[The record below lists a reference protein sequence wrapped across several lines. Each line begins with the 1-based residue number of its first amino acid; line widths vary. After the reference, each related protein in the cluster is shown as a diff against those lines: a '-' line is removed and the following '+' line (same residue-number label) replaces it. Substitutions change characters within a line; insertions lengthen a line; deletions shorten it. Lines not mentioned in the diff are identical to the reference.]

1 VVATGAGLFP
11 GAPWY
16 EDISAA
22 ALDRE
27 SPEVI
32 RGLAARGWG
41 TGSMRVDF
49 SLEVLR
55 ADASTP
61 MRAFTPNADFV
72 APDCDNLPVPVPAVG
87 RLEGEG
93 NYSCASNGD
102 CHLIVIKGDKL
113 YEMKRANITGG
124 SAVGGVFTGGCLAVW
139 DLKRNYW
146 NRTTAGYA
154 RGDQCISADAAGYP
168 VTDLLF
174 TADEVKAGEIKH
186 AIRFILPSDRIRKG
200 QMLYP
205 ATHSGGGTG
214 LPTTDTVP
222 FGARLRLKKSFDLT
236 QLKPGA
242 RVVARAMQ
250 KYGMLLADGGNLALT
265 ARSDADTAAKW
276 AGLLGTFDLAAL
288 QVTDFEMVD
297 GGNRQPVTHV
307 CNRTPM

>member
-1 VVATGAGLFP
+1 
-11 GAPWY
+11 
-16 EDISAA
+16 
-22 ALDRE
+22 
-27 SPEVI
+27 
-32 RGLAARGWG
+32 
-41 TGSMRVDF
+41 
-49 SLEVLR
+49 
-55 ADASTP
+55 
-61 MRAFTPNADFV
+61 
-72 APDCDNLPVPVPAVG
+72 
-87 RLEGEG
+87 
-93 NYSCASNGD
+93 
-102 CHLIVIKGDKL
+102 VIKGDKL

-124 SAVGGVFTGGCLAVW
+124 SAVGGIFTGGCLAVW
-139 DLKRNYW
+139 DLERNYW
-146 NRTTAGYA
+146 NRSTAGYA

-174 TADEVKAGEIKH
+174 TADEVKAGEVKH

-205 ATHSGGGTG
+205 ATHSGGGKG
-214 LPTTDTVP
+214 FPTTDTVP
-222 FGARLRLKKSFDLT
+222 FGARLRLKQSFDLA

-265 ARSDADTAAKW
+265 ARSDADSTAKW

-297 GGNRQPVTHV
+297 GGSRQPVTHV